1 MLNKNLKTLSN
12 FLRKEK
18 VSIVL
23 GVGLGVV
30 VTVNSAIT
38 SPSYN
43 LSNKSTVTVEA
54 VDAELLADNDV
65 RSSLS
70 NTTIPSEDDLSKV
83 ESAHVTLNTRDKLV
97 ATTGYVALIQGAS
110 LAEKQYTAY
119 VKEQERLAKEAE
131 KKRLAEEAEKKRL
144 AEEEEKK
151 SSSSSANVSHEGNK
165 YTGVFEVTGY
175 CNCRLCCGQYS
186 PEVTGRTPHTASGTV
201 PCAGR
206 TVAVDPNVIPLGSTV
221 VINGH
226 SYIAEDTGSA
236 VKGNVIDVFYDSHS
250 DALNWGRRSVEVTYY
265 IK

>member
-38 SPSYN
+38 SPSNN

-83 ESAHVTLNTRDKLV
+83 ESAHVTLSTRDKL
-97 ATTGYVALIQGAS
+97 ATSTGYVALIQGAS

-151 SSSSSANVSHEGNK
+151 SSSSSGNVSHEGNK

-236 VKGNVIDVFYDSHS
+236 VKGNVIDVFYDSHN

>member
-38 SPSYN
+38 SPSNN

-83 ESAHVTLNTRDKLV
+83 ESAHVTLSTRDKL
-97 ATTGYVALIQGAS
+97 ATSTGYVALIQGAS

-151 SSSSSANVSHEGNK
+151 SSSSSSVSHEGNK

-175 CNCRLCCGQYS
+175 CNCRSCCGQYS

-206 TVAVDPNVIPLGSTV
+206 TVAVDSNVIPLGSTV

-236 VKGNVIDVFYDSHS
+236 VKGNVIDVFYDSHN

>member
-12 FLRKEK
+12 FLRREK

-23 GVGLGVV
+23 GVGLGVFI
-30 VTVNSAIT
+30 TVNAT
-38 SPSYN
+38 PSYN

-70 NTTIPSEDDLSKV
+70 IIPSEDDLSKV
-83 ESAHVTLNTRDKLV
+83 ESTHVTLSTRDKLV
-97 ATTGYVALIQGAS
+97 SSSGYNELIEDAS
-110 LAEKQYTAY
+110 SAEKEY
-119 VKEQERLAKEAE
+119 VKEE
-131 KKRLAEEAEKKRL
+131 KKRKK
-144 AEEEEKK
+144 AKK
-151 SSSSSANVSHEGNK
+151 SSSDISHEGDK

-175 CNCRLCCGQYS
+175 CNCRLCCGKYS
-186 PEVTGRTPHTASGTV
+186 PEVTGKTPHTASGTV

-236 VKGNVIDVFYDSHS
+236 VRGNVIDMFFDSHS
-250 DALNWGRRSVEVTYY
+250 EALNWGRRNVEVTYY